1 MTPIERTNHEAKS
14 ADLITQNIEVL
25 KNLFP
30 EAVTEGK
37 VDITVLKELLG
48 SALLPEEERDEKYG
62 LNWFGKRKARQIA
75 LTLSTGTLRGYSGQ
89 TCHRFRQYSTTEN
102 ATINATGKSW

>member
-1 MTPIERTNHEAKS
+1 MTPIERTSTEAKS

-62 LNWFGKRKARQIA
+62 L
-75 LTLSTGTLRGYSGQ
+75 S
-89 TCHRFRQYSTTEN
+89 
-102 ATINATGKSW
+102 